1 MFKINE
7 VIFDA
12 TALKFR
18 CVQAYLH
25 QTLKKAEAEEKK
37 GIGVVCVR
45 DTSLVK
51 ENLIKICTIIE
62 QEKNTFEDIEKAS
75 KLCPFLIPY
84 YNSISK
90 IVKKHFVE
98 KSNWVPGFLALETL
112 RLFASIGY
120 KTFEEID
127 FLSLQAEYQYA
138 DKEIVKDSNLKI
150 HYQCA
155 EDIIVSINKVRAVRK
170 TKRPCK
176 RKAKTINTNVV

>member
-25 QTLKKAEAEEKK
+25 QALIKAEEDEQK
-37 GIGVVCVR
+37 GMGIVCVR
-45 DTSLVK
+45 NSPLVK
-51 ENLIKICTIIE
+51 ENLKKICTIIE

-75 KLCPFLIPY
+75 KSCLFFIPY

-90 IVKKHFVE
+90 IVKKHFTE
-98 KSNWVPGFLALETL
+98 KSSWVPGFLALETL
-112 RLFASIGY
+112 RLFTSIGY

-127 FLSLQAEYQYA
+127 FLSLQAEYHYA
-138 DKEIVKDSNLKI
+138 DKDIVKQSSLRI
-150 HYQCA
+150 HYKCA
-155 EDIIVSINKVRAVRK
+155 EDIIVSINKVKAIRK

-176 RKAKTINTNVV
+176 RKAK